1 MMRVAAL
8 ILLASPAVAS
18 DVFIPPVGCA
28 GVVTVQSRS
37 CEVDNIYT
45 CTADTPGDSWRVS
58 FDLDGPKFIG
68 RIDAETQWMESI
80 DLFPTRREVI
90 ELPAADPASL
100 SELLATGTDA
110 FDFNMRG
117 DGGEVTR
124 VVGFDQ
130 LTGEEVEI
138 DGETLLRT
146 QFSAR
151 YESTLTGET
160 RIEGNE
166 YVSPKLGRFLAGS
179 YRFTGAD
186 GAVSEWAND
195 PVEFIYPG
203 EPGFFSKTPLYEC
216 EASLARFIPII
227 KGDLR

>member
-8 ILLASPAVAS
+8 ILMASPAVAS

-216 EASLARFIPII
+216 EASLARLIPII

>member
-8 ILLASPAVAS
+8 ILMASPAVAS

-28 GVVTVQSRS
+28 GVVPVQSRS

-68 RIDAETQWMESI
+68 RIDAETQWMEGI

-216 EASLARFIPII
+216 EASLARLIPII

>member
-1 MMRVAAL
+1 MIRVAAL
-8 ILLASPAVAS
+8 ILMAAPAAAS
-18 DVFIPPVGCA
+18 DAFIPPVGCE
-28 GVVTVQSRS
+28 GVVTVQSRG
-37 CEVDNIYT
+37 CEVDNIYV
-45 CTADTPGDSWRVS
+45 CTADAPGDSWRVS

-90 ELPAADPASL
+90 EQPAADPASL
-100 SELLATGTDA
+100 SELLDTGTDA

-130 LTGEEVEI
+130 LTGEEVVI
-138 DGETLLRT
+138 DDEPLLRT

-151 YESTLTGET
+151 YESTITGIT
-160 RIEGNE
+160 RIEGTE
-166 YVSPKLGRFLAGS
+166 YVSTRLGRFLAGS
-179 YRFTGAD
+179 YRFTSAD

-195 PVEFIYPG
+195 PIEFIYPG
-203 EPGFFSKTPLYEC
+203 EPGFFSRTPLYEC
-216 EASLARFIPII
+216 EASLARFTPII
-227 KGDLR
+227 KGADQ

>member
-1 MMRVAAL
+1 MIRAAAL
-8 ILLASPAVAS
+8 ILLAAPAAAS
-18 DVFIPPVGCA
+18 EAFIPPVGCK
-28 GVVTVQSRS
+28 GVVTVQSRG

-45 CTADTPGDSWRVS
+45 CSADAPGDSWRVS
-58 FDLDGPKFIG
+58 FDLEGPKFIG

-90 ELPAADPASL
+90 EQPAADPASL

-117 DGGEVTR
+117 EGGAVTR

-130 LTGEEVEI
+130 LTGEEVVI
-138 DGETLLRT
+138 DDEPLLRT

-151 YESTLTGET
+151 YESTITGIS

-166 YVSPKLGRFLAGS
+166 YISPKLGRFLAGT
-179 YRFTGAD
+179 YRFTSAD
-186 GAVSEWAND
+186 GAVSEWASD
-195 PVEFIYPG
+195 PIEFIYPG
-203 EPGFFSKTPLYEC
+203 EPGFFSRTPLYEC
-216 EASLARFIPII
+216 EASLARFTPII
-227 KGDLR
+227 KGADQ